1 MWRRMAIYRLLHQ
14 AQSVFDPDLVAV
26 MGRAYEDVVK
36 TLCLDAGDPLRELIA
51 REVIALTKAGER
63 DPARL
68 KDLTIQ
74 ALQN

>member
-1 MWRRMAIYRLLHQ
+1 MAIYRLLHEQ
-14 AQSVFDPDLVAV
+14 QSVFEPDIVAV
-26 MGRAYEDVVK
+26 MGRAYEDVVDA
-36 TLCLDAGDPLRELIA
+36 LGLSAGDPLRELIA

-74 ALQN
+74 AFQK

>member
-1 MWRRMAIYRLLHQ
+1 MAIYRLLHQ

-36 TLCLDAGDPLRELIA
+36 TLGLNASDPLRELIA